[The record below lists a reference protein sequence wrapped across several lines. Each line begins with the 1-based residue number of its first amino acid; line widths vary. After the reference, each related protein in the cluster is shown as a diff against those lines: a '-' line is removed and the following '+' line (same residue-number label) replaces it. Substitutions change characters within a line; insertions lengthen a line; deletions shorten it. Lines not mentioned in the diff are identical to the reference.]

1 MTRLKP
7 GALLRC
13 EWDEHIA
20 TVYDVDGNYL
30 DELEPAKG
38 DVVMF
43 LHYDDCP
50 GTGWKKYELGMVLL
64 NGVKCSVVL
73 ADFKRMRKGVK
84 S

>member
-1 MTRLKP
+1 MAMTRLKP

-13 EWDEHIA
+13 EWNEHIA

-43 LHYDDCP
+43 LHYDD
-50 GTGWKKYELGMVLL
+50 YEQGRRMGLL
-64 NGVKCSVVL
+64 DAAEYLRQRAEELKNG
-73 ADFKRMRKGVK
+73 
-84 S
+84 